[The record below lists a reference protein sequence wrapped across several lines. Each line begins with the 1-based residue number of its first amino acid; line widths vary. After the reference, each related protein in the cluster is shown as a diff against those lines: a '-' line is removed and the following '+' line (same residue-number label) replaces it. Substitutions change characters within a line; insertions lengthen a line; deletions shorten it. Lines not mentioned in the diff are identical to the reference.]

1 MHSLFTIIFCFIL
14 TACSTTGFS
23 KHTNIVGP
31 FTVIGTGPTEES
43 ARQDGFRKAIE
54 YSMGVAI
61 QTEKIIQN
69 NNLSKNYILTHSSGY
84 VDKFVIHKTLE
95 SNEKVEVYMDVY
107 VKPTY
112 IDDYTIKS
120 SDKNFKV
127 DGSALKEGI
136 VTFNDERLK
145 GDDLLLA
152 VLKDYPEKAY
162 DFKVEP
168 VTFKVDGNRVLYA
181 EVKYKLKWSDN
192 YLRSLSQTLQ
202 MVSDS
207 DCKMFCDNLPFYKI
221 SYKKKDDDWI
231 NTNDH
236 IYFKDATRPQL
247 VHKYLRGRH
256 FPAVYSKSQ
265 QKHANVKYV
274 IKVEFLDSTS
284 KVLNTSCYYSPHA
297 NKPDYYGGEQFFL
310 NNNPLVEETFK
321 IIIKRNNW
329 YSDQYKN
336 IDKFQTINVSVAR
349 PDRCQDL

>member
-1 MHSLFTIIFCFIL
+1 MRTLFVLTICFIL

-23 KHTNIVGP
+23 KHTTIVGP
-31 FTVIGTGPTEES
+31 FLVVGKGSTEES

-61 QTEKIIQN
+61 QSEKIIQN
-69 NNLSKNYILTHSSGY
+69 NNLGRNYILTHSSGY
-84 VDKFVIHKTLE
+84 VDNFTIHKI
-95 SNEKVEVYMDVY
+95 SEVNGKYEVSMDVY

-120 SDKNFKV
+120 SDKNFRV
-127 DGSALKEGI
+127 EGNALKEGI
-136 VTFNDERLK
+136 KTFNDERLQ
-145 GDDLLLA
+145 GDDLLLS

-162 DFKVEP
+162 NFEAEP

-181 EVKYKLKWSDN
+181 EVKYKLRWSDN

-207 DCKMFCDNLPFYKI
+207 DCKMFCDNLPFYKL
-221 SYKKKDDDWI
+221 SYKKKDNDYI

-247 VHKYLRGRH
+247 VHKYLRGQH

-274 IKVEFLDSTS
+274 IQVDFLDSSNNT
-284 KVLNTSCYYSPHA
+284 LNTSCYFSRHA
-297 NKPDYYGGEQFFL
+297 NKQDYNSGEQFFL
-310 NNNPLVEETFK
+310 NNHPLVEETFK
-321 IIIKRNNW
+321 IILKRNNW
-329 YSDQYKN
+329 YSDHYKN
-336 IDKFQTINVSVAR
+336 IEKFHTINVSVVR
-349 PDRCQDL
+349 PDRCIEL